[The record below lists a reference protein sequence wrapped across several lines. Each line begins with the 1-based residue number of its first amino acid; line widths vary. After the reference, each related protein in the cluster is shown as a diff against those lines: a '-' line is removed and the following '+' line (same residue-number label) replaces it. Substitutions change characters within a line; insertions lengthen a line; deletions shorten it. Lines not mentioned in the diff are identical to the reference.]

1 MQLSDCQI
9 TEVEAV
15 YLCLFES
22 SLSSDFKIALVKH
35 IYETNPYMYVYLWW
49 LVFRWRPLYA
59 KHTTHLPVR
68 CKFEHSVVV

>member
-35 IYETNPYMYVYLWW
+35 IYETNPYMYVYLHW
-49 LVFRWRPLYA
+49 LVFSLATALRQTHHALTSPL
-59 KHTTHLPVR
+59 
-68 CKFEHSVVV
+68 